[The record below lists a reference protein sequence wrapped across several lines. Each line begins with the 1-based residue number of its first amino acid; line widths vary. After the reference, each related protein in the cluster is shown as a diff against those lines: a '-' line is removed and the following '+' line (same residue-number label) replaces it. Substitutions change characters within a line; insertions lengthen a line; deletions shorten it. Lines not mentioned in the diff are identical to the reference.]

1 MIVNF
6 TRSLFLILVA
16 ILLTG
21 CASFERE
28 LFLRQGYRS
37 YDPCKPCG
45 ESFQQLPNFE
55 NEAQILRSKGV
66 YW

>member
-1 MIVNF
+1 MI
-6 TRSLFLILVA
+6 TSLIRTLLLVTIA
-16 ILLTG
+16 ALLPG

-37 YDPCKPCG
+37 YDPCKTCG

-55 NEAQILRSKGV
+55 NVAQILRANGV

>member
-1 MIVNF
+1 MTTYIKTV
-6 TRSLFLILVA
+6 LILSVVF
-16 ILLTG
+16 LLTG
-21 CASFERE
+21 CASVERE

-45 ESFQQLPNFE
+45 ETFQQLPNFE
-55 NEAQILRSKGV
+55 NEAQILRAKGV

>member
-1 MIVNF
+1 MIRLLAIFCVVN
-6 TRSLFLILVA
+6 
-16 ILLTG
+16 LLTG
-21 CASFERE
+21 CASLERE

-45 ESFQQLPNFE
+45 ETFQQLPNFE
-55 NEAQILRSKGV
+55 NEAQILRSKGI